1 MLRVHSDIY
10 PANVDATCL
19 PKMSGWFTKSM
30 ERLEMVRTSNP
41 SNTPRTDKPA
51 PRAAQNTGDLPIA
64 SVARVLVAEDNVIN
78 QMLVRTLLELG
89 NYEMLIVDNG
99 RQAVAAAEAE
109 IFDLI
114 LMDVRMPEMSG
125 LEAAR
130 AIRGRKGL
138 NEHTPI
144 LAMTANIGEAERRD
158 CLDAGMSD
166 LISKPI
172 DRLYFLSRIS
182 EALGISG

>member
-1 MLRVHSDIY
+1 MLREHSDVY
-10 PANVDATCL
+10 PTHVDATYL
-19 PKMSGWFTKSM
+19 FEASDWFAKSM
-30 ERLEMVRTSNP
+30 ERLEMVRTFNP
-41 SNTPRTDKPA
+41 SSTPRTGRPNPKAIQNAGDA
-51 PRAAQNTGDLPIA
+51 PSACA
-64 SVARVLVAEDNVIN
+64 ARVLVAEDNVIN

-130 AIRGRKGL
+130 VIRGHKGL

-166 LISKPI
+166 LIEKPI

-182 EALGISG
+182 EALGTSG

>member
-1 MLRVHSDIY
+1 
-10 PANVDATCL
+10 
-19 PKMSGWFTKSM
+19 
-30 ERLEMVRTSNP
+30 MVRTPNP
-41 SNTPRTDKPA
+41 SGMQRTGGSAPKPVRRAGEA
-51 PRAAQNTGDLPIA
+51 PQSAL
-64 SVARVLVAEDNVIN
+64 ARVLVAEDNVIN

-89 NYEMLIVDNG
+89 NYDMLIVDNG

-130 AIRGRKGL
+130 AIRECKGL

-144 LAMTANIGEAERRD
+144 LAMTANIGETERRD
-158 CLDAGMSD
+158 CLEAGMSD
-166 LISKPI
+166 LIEKPI
-172 DRLYFLSRIS
+172 DRLHFLGRIS
-182 EALGISG
+182 AALGLAE

>member
-1 MLRVHSDIY
+1 MRRACPRCRAGLPNRW
-10 PANVDATCL
+10 NVWRWCGPRIPPIRRA
-19 PKMSGWFTKSM
+19 
-30 ERLEMVRTSNP
+30 RTN
-41 SNTPRTDKPA
+41 R

-182 EALGISG
+182 EALGIPG

>member
-1 MLRVHSDIY
+1 MLRIPADAYLANGDSTY
-10 PANVDATCL
+10 PFAVTN
-19 PKMSGWFTKSM
+19 WFAQSM
-30 ERLEMVRTSNP
+30 ERLEMVRMADP
-41 SNTPRTDKPA
+41 SGTPRPHRYPTKVIQNSHEA
-51 PRAAQNTGDLPIA
+51 PTTPT
-64 SVARVLVAEDNVIN
+64 ARVLVAEDNVIN

-99 RQAVAAAEAE
+99 RQAVAAAEVE

-130 AIRGRKGL
+130 AIRERKGL
-138 NEHTPI
+138 NENTPI
-144 LAMTANIGEAERRD
+144 LAMTANIGDTERRD
-158 CLDAGMSD
+158 CQDAGMND
-166 LISKPI
+166 LIEKPI

-182 EALGISG
+182 EALKA